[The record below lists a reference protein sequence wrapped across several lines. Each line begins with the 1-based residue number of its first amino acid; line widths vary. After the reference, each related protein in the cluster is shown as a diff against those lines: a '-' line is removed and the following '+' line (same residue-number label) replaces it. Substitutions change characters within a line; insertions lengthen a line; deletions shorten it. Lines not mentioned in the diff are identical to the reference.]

1 MPLSLHAIV
10 SGKVQGV
17 YYRAW
22 ARDQARLMKMS
33 GWARNCEDGSV
44 EILAQGDEK
53 ALERLGKILHRGSP
67 FSRVDKIVQ
76 KIIDHPE
83 TYSDFLIRF

>member
-1 MPLSLHAIV
+1 MPPSLHAV
-10 SGKVQGV
+10 VTGKVQGV

-22 ARDQARLMKMS
+22 ARDQARLLKIT
-33 GWARNCEDGSV
+33 GWARNREDGSV
-44 EILAQGDEK
+44 EIMAQGEEK

-83 TYSDFLIRF
+83 TYADFLILL